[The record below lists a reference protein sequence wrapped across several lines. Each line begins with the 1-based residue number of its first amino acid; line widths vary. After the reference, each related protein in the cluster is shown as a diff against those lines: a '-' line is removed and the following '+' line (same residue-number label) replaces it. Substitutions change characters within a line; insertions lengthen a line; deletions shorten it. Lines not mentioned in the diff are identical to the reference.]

1 MADESFLVP
10 PVERNIM
17 PLVVRRSEARADR
30 EKEKSQ
36 YETPAS
42 KQRNANAK
50 KIKEKTVVE
59 NCISGN
65 KVDCKI

>member
-1 MADESFLVP
+1 MADEHFLVP
-10 PVERNIM
+10 PVERNRM

-36 YETPAS
+36 NETPAS
-42 KQRNANAK
+42 RQRNAK
-50 KIKEKTVVE
+50 KIKEPVVE

-65 KVDCKI
+65 KIDCKV